1 MPKLTHVFSIFHGPL
16 YFHGFPQRCPIPLDA
31 SNLSYQMFAFD
42 RYTRSCVFFSIL
54 PAKRRRSLSTE
65 EEVSNDARQLL
76 QSKSLSLSQ
85 NSSHI
90 DWIISMYRVDGIVVQ
105 GRLKSFS
112 RGKTGSCGGVASSRG
127 VGGIVEGSKFLSS
140 RCQVAE
146 DGVETSR
153 WEGGVDNEIRL
164 RTELEGCDRM
174 IVGRYK
180 ALGNKAATI
189 SPGNIPQDSRPLEI
203 RGHLPSR
210 QENETKSR
218 GNSNRHWRNNFDR
231 QRCCVL

>member
-1 MPKLTHVFSIFHGPL
+1 M
-16 YFHGFPQRCPIPLDA
+16 
-31 SNLSYQMFAFD
+31 
-42 RYTRSCVFFSIL
+42 
-54 PAKRRRSLSTE
+54 
-65 EEVSNDARQLL
+65 
-76 QSKSLSLSQ
+76 
-85 NSSHI
+85 
-90 DWIISMYRVDGIVVQ
+90 
-105 GRLKSFS
+105 
-112 RGKTGSCGGVASSRG
+112 
-127 VGGIVEGSKFLSS
+127 
-140 RCQVAE
+140 
-146 DGVETSR
+146 ETSR